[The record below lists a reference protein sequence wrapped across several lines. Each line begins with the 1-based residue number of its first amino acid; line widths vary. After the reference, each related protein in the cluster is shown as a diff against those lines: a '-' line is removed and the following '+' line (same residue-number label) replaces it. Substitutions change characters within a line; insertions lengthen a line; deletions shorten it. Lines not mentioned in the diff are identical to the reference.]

1 MADIFKIP
9 KKMRGLF
16 YAIIISILILLVGCS
31 QGNLISAE
39 PIDIG
44 VVGEVSLPEYDN
56 VTYTSISVEEIL
68 TNDIIKETF
77 QLLVIDEDYLESVSE
92 KEYIDAF
99 YEKELTVLFMKSAKG
114 HIPFMEPVTL
124 DLPKTYHDYN
134 DGPRKTIIITEY
146 KKDSPLT
153 YKSMDYSEETF
164 IKEDFENIFRRFYN
178 ENR

>member
-1 MADIFKIP
+1 MGDIFKIP

-31 QGNLISAE
+31 QGNLISTE

-77 QLLVIDEDYLESVSE
+77 QLLVIGENHLESVSE

-99 YEKELTVLFMKSAKG
+99 YEKELKVLFLKSAKG

-134 DGPRKTIIITEY
+134 DWPRKTIILTEY
-146 KKDSPLT
+146 KKDSPFT

-164 IKEDFENIFRRFYN
+164 IKEDFENIFRRFYK